1 MRPLLASALAFAS
14 LLFLPSCA
22 GYRVGPVK
30 SAQLQNVQTIAVP
43 NVKNMTLEPR
53 IDVHVTNAIISRLQE
68 DGTYKV
74 ATQGNA
80 DAALEV
86 TITNIERRQLRS
98 ARFNTL
104 RTRELGLNLL
114 LEYRLVDLRTQE
126 VLRRG
131 IARGVTTVFIDANYQ
146 NAERQALPEAAQ
158 RAAERLVSNL
168 SEGW

>member
-1 MRPLLASALAFAS
+1 MRSFLFPTLALAAS
-14 LLFLPSCA
+14 LLFPSCA

-30 SAQLQNVQTIAVP
+30 PEALQGVNTIAVP
-43 NVKNMTLEPR
+43 NVKNLTLEPR
-53 IDVHVTNAIISRLQE
+53 IDVHVTNAIISRMQE

-74 ATQGNA
+74 ATQGSS
-80 DAALEV
+80 DASLEV

-104 RTRELGLNLL
+104 RTRELGLLVSL
-114 LEYRLVDLRTQE
+114 DYRLVDLRSQE
-126 VLRRG
+126 VIRQG
-131 IARGVTTVFIDANYQ
+131 TARGETTVFIDANYQ
-146 NAERQALPEAAQ
+146 NAERQAIPEAAQ

>member
-1 MRPLLASALAFAS
+1 MRPLLFSALALTS

-30 SAQLQNVQTIAVP
+30 PAQLENVQTIAVP
-43 NVKNMTLEPR
+43 NVKNLTLEPR
-53 IDVHVTNAIISRLQE
+53 IDVHMTNAIISRMQE

-80 DAALEV
+80 DASLEV
-86 TITNIERRQLRS
+86 TITEIQRRQLRS

-104 RTRELGLNLL
+104 RTRELGLNLML
-114 LEYRLVDLRTQE
+114 TYRLVDLRTQE
-126 VLRRG
+126 VLRQG
-131 IARGVTTVFIDANYQ
+131 SARGETTVFIDANYQ
-146 NAERQALPEAAQ
+146 NAERQAIPEAAE